1 MHIIILL
8 LILNDILL
16 TISEL
21 QPGRRLPCR
30 LLPDPG
36 PPQPLTAPV
45 YVRPLPHH
53 LPLHSVN
60 PGGHARKFSVGL
72 FRAFLKVQMSS
83 PECNYVSYEVPSHRG
98 AHQAP

>member
-16 TISEL
+16 TISEP

-30 LLPDPG
+30 LLSDPG

-45 YVRPLPHH
+45 YVRPPPRH
-53 LPLHSVN
+53 LCSPLWLLDTLGAVLWDT
-60 PGGHARKFSVGL
+60 ALAFSILTFIVTDTSG
-72 FRAFLKVQMSS
+72 
-83 PECNYVSYEVPSHRG
+83 P
-98 AHQAP
+98 

>member
-1 MHIIILL
+1 MLRHHWWSETFELL
-8 LILNDILL
+8 FLFIYDIDVDDLILDQ
-16 TISEL
+16 T
-21 QPGRRLPCR
+21 
-30 LLPDPG
+30 
-36 PPQPLTAPV
+36 V
-45 YVRPLPHH
+45 
-53 LPLHSVN
+53 HSVN

>member
-1 MHIIILL
+1 MLL
-8 LILNDILL
+8 QIFGFLDLELNLAV
-16 TISEL
+16 S
-21 QPGRRLPCR
+21 
-30 LLPDPG
+30 
-36 PPQPLTAPV
+36 
-45 YVRPLPHH
+45 
-53 LPLHSVN
+53 PLHSVN